1 MDETLRQLGE
11 LLLGSIPTIIF
22 FLILFIAYRSL
33 VHNPLERCLAER
45 HRLTEGAIEQAR
57 ADISNAESKTAEYE
71 QRLREARLAV
81 FKAQEARRQEALK
94 ARTAIISQA
103 RERARTKIDEAK
115 AALDRD
121 KEQAK
126 VGLQAEAERLAR
138 EIIRIILRPAGVAE
152 APVASGS
159 ND

>member
-11 LLLGSIPTIIF
+11 LLFRSIPTIIF
-22 FLILFIAYRSL
+22 FLLLFVTYRFL
-33 VHNPLERCLAER
+33 VHNPLERVLAER
-45 HRLTEGAIEQAR
+45 HARTEGAIEQAR
-57 ADISNAESKTAEYE
+57 ADIANAENKTGNYE
-71 QRLREARLAV
+71 QRLREARMAV

-94 ARTAIISQA
+94 ARTALVNQA
-103 RERARTKIDEAK
+103 RERARAKVEEAK
-115 AALDRD
+115 AVLESQ
-121 KEQAK
+121 KQQAQA
-126 VGLQAEAERLAR
+126 GLQSESQRLAR